1 MIFYT
6 ADLHLHHKN
15 IICMCNR
22 PFENLEIMHQVISEN
37 WNQVVTEHDDVYII
51 GDVCLKF
58 NEETELYIKNLH
70 GKKHLIIGNH
80 DRGFLKRERFRNL
93 FESID
98 NYLSIQDENRKVIL
112 FHYPI
117 LEWDG
122 YFRDTYHVYGH
133 IHNSNN
139 FANQILT
146 QENFENAFNAGVDV
160 NNFMPKTLTELIN
173 RK

>member
-6 ADLHLHHKN
+6 ADLHLYHWN
-15 IICMCNR
+15 VIRMCNR

-37 WNQVVTEHDDVYII
+37 WNRVVTEKDEVYII
-51 GDVCLKF
+51 GDVCLNF
-58 NEETELYIKNLH
+58 NEQTELYLKNLH

-80 DRGFLKRERFRNL
+80 DRGFLKKERFRNL
-93 FESID
+93 FESIN
-98 NYLSIQDENRKVIL
+98 NYLTIRDENRKVIL

-122 YFRDTYHVYGH
+122 YFRNTYHVYGH

-146 QENFENAFNAGVDV
+146 QEQFKNAFNAGVDV
-160 NNFMPKTLTELIN
+160 NNFTPKTLTEFIN
-173 RK
+173 